1 MNLKKFILLFSFL
14 TSLAQAQTVVVSKQD
29 QRIKGENIKG
39 YSTTLEAGKSEVTA
53 ALNRYLKT
61 FGKVK
66 NQEEMLTVAEP
77 LVNGQLQ
84 KVPLVGVVKGNEQKA
99 TAWIGYATTVNDS
112 SSVDVRAAE
121 GMMKTFGLNFYRD
134 KIQGQIDEAQRA
146 VEAVEKQQQRTLS
159 ENKSLT
165 QRVANNTNE
174 YNQLVKA
181 IQTNRSDSVTLQVR
195 LTQNKQM
202 QDSLTV
208 VLEKVKKAVEIQKER
223 QRKVN

>member
-1 MNLKKFILLFSFL
+1 MGKFFFLGLLIIS
-14 TSLAQAQTVVVSKQD
+14 SNVYSQTIVVKQEV
-29 QRIKGENIKG
+29 QRIKGENVAG
-39 YSTTLEAGKSEVTA
+39 YSTTLEAGKSEVMT

-66 NQEEMLTVAEP
+66 NQDAVLTVAEP

-84 KVPLVGVVKGNEQKA
+84 KNPLVGIVTGNEQKA
-99 TAWIGYATTVNDS
+99 TAWMGHAASNDS
-112 SSVDVRAAE
+112 AAVDGSMVE
-121 GMMKTFGLNFYRD
+121 GLVKTFGLNFYRD

-159 ENKSLT
+159 ENKTLT
-165 QRVANNTNE
+165 QRVTNNTSE
-174 YNQLVKA
+174 YKQLVKA
-181 IQTNRSDSVTLQVR
+181 IQSNRADSVNLQLR
-195 LTQNKQM
+195 LAQNKKA
-202 QDSLTV
+202 QDSLVV